1 MSSPAASTSTLPDAE
16 PSAEAGSSSSSVP
29 YKSTKALPTLTLP
42 PTSKTLLKPRKKTG
56 PSPGIIYISR
66 IPPGMT
72 PHKIKHLM
80 SRWGETGKVFAQKDE
95 SGPSKGKASQSFLLP
110 CILFPAVTC
119 QGLGWLTCPC
129 ALHTAHSVNYTEAW
143 IEFVDKA
150 VAKSAA
156 LMLNAQTIGGHKGE
170 KCVQP
175 YLS

>member
-1 MSSPAASTSTLPDAE
+1 MSSPAASTSTLPDAA

-95 SGPSKGKASQSFLLP
+95 SGPSRGKASQSFLLTFF
-110 CILFPAVTC
+110 LFLAVNC
-119 QGLGWLTCPC
+119 QGLGGLP
-129 ALHTAHSVNYTEAW
+129 AFIPSHSSLGQLHGSL
-143 IEFVDKA
+143 D
-150 VAKSAA
+150 
-156 LMLNAQTIGGHKGE
+156 
-170 KCVQP
+170 
-175 YLS
+175 